1 MRFTDWGQSPLV
13 CCPVFRIHCCLT
25 TLCANH
31 SITDSFCRKGAD
43 NGLPMPQHY
52 TGTFKK
58 YAPRPHRSVCN
69 VLFFALP
76 YSIATYAKHII
87 YRLLTA
93 NKVGVVR

>member
-1 MRFTDWGQSPLV
+1 
-13 CCPVFRIHCCLT
+13 
-25 TLCANH
+25 
-31 SITDSFCRKGAD
+31 
-43 NGLPMPQHY
+43 MPQHY